1 MPINCPTSRQ
11 KAKIIGYAALN
22 KKAIQPVILDLRR
35 QSDIADY
42 FVIASGNTDVQVR
55 TIFMEIERACREEG
69 IKIFHSEGLGSWTW
83 VLLDMGDVIVHLFRQ
98 SERRYYDLEKL
109 FQGCKYV
116 GLPKL

>member
-1 MPINCPTSRQ
+1 MPIKRPTSRQ
-11 KAKIIGYAALN
+11 KAVMIGYAAAN
-22 KKAIQPVILDLRR
+22 KKALHPVILDLRQ

-55 TIFMEIERACREEG
+55 AIINEIERVCAEEG
-69 IKIFHSEGLGSWTW
+69 IRIFHSEGLGSGTW
-83 VLLDMGDVIVHLFRQ
+83 VLLDLGDVMVHIFRQ

-109 FQGCKYV
+109 CQGCKYV

>member
-1 MPINCPTSRQ
+1 MPINRPTSRQ

-22 KKAIQPVILDLRR
+22 KKAIHPIILDLRL

-55 TIFMEIERACREEG
+55 AIFNEIERVCGEEG
-69 IKIFHSEGLGSWTW
+69 IRIFHSEGAGIGTW
-83 VLLDMGDVIVHLFRQ
+83 ILMDLGDVIVHIFRQ